1 MQKKVISTNQAPAAV
16 GPYSQGIVA
25 PQGRTIYAS
34 GQLPLDLETGELI
47 SENFEAQARQ
57 AFKNLEAVLA
67 AEGARLGQVVKL
79 SLFLTVLTMFA
90 TVNAFMAE
98 LVPAPFPA
106 RPTTAVASLP
116 KRPRFAVEAI

>member
-1 MQKKVISTNQAPAAV
+1 MQKKVISTNLAPAAV

-57 AFKNLEAVLA
+57 AFKNLQAVLA
-67 AEGARLGQVVKL
+67 AEGARLEHEIGRASCREREESTVV
-79 SLFLTVLTMFA
+79 
-90 TVNAFMAE
+90 AE
-98 LVPAPFPA
+98 GAGIQMEGG
-106 RPTTAVASLP
+106 
-116 KRPRFAVEAI
+116 VEGEVDGRTDVRD